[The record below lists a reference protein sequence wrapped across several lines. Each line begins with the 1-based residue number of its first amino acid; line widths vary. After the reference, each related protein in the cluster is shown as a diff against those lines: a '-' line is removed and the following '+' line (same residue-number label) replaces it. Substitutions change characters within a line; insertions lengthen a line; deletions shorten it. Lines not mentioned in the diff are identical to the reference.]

1 MVSASTGLP
10 YLDDLV
16 RDPSKFF
23 MIYETGDNT
32 TVAEGE
38 ATPLDLYYSRATVY
52 GDDWEVMDYTT
63 EDDDLFLDRW
73 PWVENKD
80 DISPVRPVC

>member
-1 MVSASTGLP
+1 MTWT
-10 YLDDLV
+10 

-38 ATPLDLYYSRATVY
+38 AVPLDLYYSRATVY
-52 GDDWEVMDYTT
+52 GDVWELIQIGTT
-63 EDDDLFLDRW
+63 DT
-73 PWVENKD
+73 
-80 DISPVRPVC
+80 VRLLRLSLAVG